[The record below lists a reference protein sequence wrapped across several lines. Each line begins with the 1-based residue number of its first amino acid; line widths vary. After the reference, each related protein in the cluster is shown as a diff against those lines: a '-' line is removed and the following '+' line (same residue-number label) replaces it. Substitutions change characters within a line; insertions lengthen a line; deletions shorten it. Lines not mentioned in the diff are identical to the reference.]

1 MNTNCFMGFCM
12 IKEAM
17 LYDKLE
23 GSKVHCNVCGHRC
36 IISNGKRGFCR
47 VRENKNGILYTLIY
61 NTVSSEAV
69 DPIEKKPLFHFYP
82 GTLAYSLGTIGCNFR
97 CKHCQNWTISQI
109 ELDKAYTVE
118 ITPEEAVQRA
128 LAVGAKTIAWT
139 YNEPTIWYE
148 YTYDCA
154 KIAKEAGL
162 ATAYITNGYITP
174 EALKNISP
182 YLDAFRVDIKAFT
195 DNFYREITSAKLGP
209 VLESAK
215 LARELG
221 MHVEVV
227 NLIIPT
233 HNDSPEEI
241 RNMVKWILENL
252 GSDTPLHFTRFQ
264 PQYKMSELIP
274 TPIRKLEE
282 AHKIAKDEGMRFVY
296 IGNVP
301 GHDYENTYCPKCGTL
316 LIRRNAF
323 ALFEYNIT
331 PKGSCPKCGEVIPI
345 VGAAHDELKVKS
357 D

>member
-1 MNTNCFMGFCM
+1 M

-23 GSKVHCNVCGHRC
+23 GNKVHCRVCSHRC
-36 IISNGKRGFCR
+36 IVADGKRGFCR
-47 VRENKNGILYTLIY
+47 VRENRKGTLYTLIY

-69 DPIEKKPLFHFYP
+69 DPVEKKPLFHFYP

-97 CKHCQNWTISQI
+97 CEHCQNWTISQI
-109 ELDKAYTVE
+109 EIDKANTVE

-128 LAVGAKTIAWT
+128 LAVGARVIAWT

-154 KIAKEAGL
+154 RLAKEAGL

-174 EALKNISP
+174 EALENIAP

-195 DNFYREITSAKLGP
+195 EDFYRKIASAKLAP

-215 LARELG
+215 LARKLG

-227 NLIIPT
+227 NLVIPG
-233 HNDSPEEI
+233 HNDSSEEI
-241 RNMVKWILENL
+241 RDMVKWIHENL
-252 GSDTPLHFTRFQ
+252 GADTPLHFTRFH
-264 PQYKMSELIP
+264 PQYHMLDITP

-282 AHKIAKDEGMRFVY
+282 AHQIATEEGMKFVY
-296 IGNVP
+296 IGNMP
-301 GHDYENTYCPKCGTL
+301 GHGYENTYCPKCGTL
-316 LIRRNAF
+316 LIKRNAF
-323 ALFEYNIT
+323 SLLEYNIT
-331 PKGSCPKCGEVIPI
+331 PKGACPKCGESIPI
-345 VGAAHDELKVKS
+345 VGAAHDE
-357 D
+357 

>member
-23 GSKVHCNVCGHRC
+23 GNKVHCNVCGHRC

-162 ATAYITNGYITP
+162 ATVYITNGYITP

-195 DNFYREITSAKLGP
+195 DDFYKEIASAKLGP

-215 LARELG
+215 LAHEFG
-221 MHVEVV
+221 IHVEVV

-323 ALFEYNIT
+323 SLFEYNIT

>member
-1 MNTNCFMGFCM
+1 
-12 IKEAM
+12 
-17 LYDKLE
+17 L
-23 GSKVHCNVCGHRC
+23 
-36 IISNGKRGFCR
+36 
-47 VRENKNGILYTLIY
+47 
-61 NTVSSEAV
+61 
-69 DPIEKKPLFHFYP
+69 
-82 GTLAYSLGTIGCNFR
+82 
-97 CKHCQNWTISQI
+97 
-109 ELDKAYTVE
+109 
-118 ITPEEAVQRA
+118 
-128 LAVGAKTIAWT
+128 
-139 YNEPTIWYE
+139 
-148 YTYDCA
+148 
-154 KIAKEAGL
+154 
-162 ATAYITNGYITP
+162 
-174 EALKNISP
+174 
-182 YLDAFRVDIKAFT
+182 DIKAFT
-195 DNFYREITSAKLGP
+195 DNFYRDITSAKLGP

-241 RNMVKWILENL
+241 RNMVKWIHENL

-274 TPIRKLEE
+274 TPVRKLEE

-323 ALFEYNIT
+323 SLFEYNIT
-331 PKGSCPKCGEVIPI
+331 PKGSCPKCRETIPI
-345 VGAAHDELKVKS
+345 VGAAHDELRIKS